1 MSLLKL
7 LKEPFQYERIDWR
20 KKRSPISQSEGKA
33 QHPHAARAGG
43 KAPKA
48 KDWKSATKRILAYLG
63 ERKPALVL
71 VMGLV
76 IVSSLLMLVGPF
88 LIGIIIDNY
97 IMPAEFDGLG
107 MILLLLLASYVGLSV
122 ATFFQNFVMVRIAQA
137 TVYDIRKDLFA
148 HLQRLPIGFFDKRL
162 HGDIMSR
169 VTNDIEN
176 ISGTLNSSIVQILSS
191 VVTFVG
197 ILAVMLYLSPVL
209 TLITMLVIPIM
220 FFGMRWIT
228 KRTQVFFKEQQRTL
242 GQLNGYSE
250 ETIAGQQMVKTFSRE
265 QPVIEGFRER
275 NEALRG
281 AGFWAQT
288 YSGFI
293 PKLMNVL
300 NNLSF
305 TVIAGIGGLMAIN
318 QTAGVTVGIMVVFVE
333 YSRQFTRPLNDLAN
347 QFNMLLSALAGA
359 ERVFEIM
366 DEQPEKDRQDAQSI
380 RSIKGNVRFNQV
392 GFSYGET
399 PTLKDISFEA
409 RPGETFA
416 FVGPTGAGKTTII
429 NLLTGFYPI
438 NEGVIEIDGKDM
450 TTLKKEDLRKQLGVV
465 LQDSFL
471 FQGTIME
478 NIRYGRLEAT
488 DQEVIE
494 AAKLANAHGFI
505 SYLPGGYGTILQQDG
520 GGISQGQKQ
529 LISIARAL
537 LADPAI
543 LILDEATSSIDTVT
557 EMKIQEALKR
567 LMAGRTS
574 FVIAHRLNT
583 IESADTILVLQEGR
597 VTESG
602 SHSSLMNQ
610 RGFYYELQHSKNMDA
625 IL

>member
-1 MSLLKL
+1 MSLSKI
-7 LKEPFQYERIDWR
+7 LKEPFQYKKIDW
-20 KKRSPISQSEGKA
+20 KNYRSSHVQQENKSV
-33 QHPHAARAGG
+33 HPHAARAG
-43 KAPKA
+43 KAQKA
-48 KDWKSATKRILAYLG
+48 RDWKEATRRILAYLG
-63 ERKPALVL
+63 KRKPVLSLVMALV
-71 VMGLV
+71 VA
-76 IVSSLLMLVGPF
+76 SSLLTLVGPF
-88 LIGIIIDNY
+88 LIGYSIDNY
-97 IMPAEFDGLG
+97 LLPGQFEGLG
-107 MILLLLLASYVGLSV
+107 TVLLILLASYIALSV
-122 ATFFQNFVMVRIAQA
+122 ATFFQNFIMVRVAQA
-137 TVYDIRKDLFA
+137 TVFEIRSDLFSQI
-148 HLQRLPIGFFDKRL
+148 QRLPIGFFDKRQ

-176 ISGTLNSSIVQILSS
+176 ISATLNSSIVQILSS
-191 VVTFVG
+191 LVTFVG
-197 ILAVMLYLSPVL
+197 ILAVMLYLSPLL
-209 TLITMLVIPIM
+209 TLITMLVVPLM
-220 FFGMRWIT
+220 FYGLRWIT
-228 KRTQVFFKEQQRTL
+228 RRTQVFFKEQQRTL
-242 GQLNGYSE
+242 GRLNGYSE

-265 QPVIEGFRER
+265 EPVIEGFRER

-293 PKLMNVL
+293 PKVMNVL

-305 TVIAGIGGLMAIN
+305 AVIAFVGGVLAIN
-318 QTAGVTVGIMVVFVE
+318 QTAGITVGMIVIFVE

-347 QFNMLLSALAGA
+347 QFNTLLSALAGA
-359 ERVFEIM
+359 ERVFDIM
-366 DEQPEKDRQDAQSI
+366 DESPEEDRPNALTIKSLKGHVAFKD
-380 RSIKGNVRFNQV
+380 V
-392 GFSYGET
+392 GFSYGES
-399 PTLKDISFEA
+399 PTLQNVSFEA
-409 RPGETFA
+409 SPGETVA

-438 NEGVIEIDGKDM
+438 NSGVIEIDGYDM
-450 TTLKKEDLRKQLGVV
+450 ETLKKDDLRNQLGVV

-471 FQGTIME
+471 FQGSIME
-478 NIRYGRLEAT
+478 NIRYGRLNAT
-488 DQEVIE
+488 DEEVIE
-494 AAKLANAHGFI
+494 AAKLANADGFI
-505 SYLPGGYGTILQQDG
+505 SYLPKGYNTTLSQDG

-583 IESADTILVLQEGR
+583 IEAADKIIVLQEGK

-602 SHSSLMNQ
+602 SHTKLMNEQ
-610 RGFYYELQHSKNMDA
+610 GFYFELQSSKNMDT